1 MTRPVA
7 VFKADRAAVCADMIL
22 QHLIRVIRN
31 LPSFI
36 PDGAKADAPP
46 MSPPRSGESI
56 RIISSRFP
64 IRTDTLGKKTVL
76 NMPMRHNSP
85 IYNELNQQRE
95 QGYQDDSRDTPQP
108 ISKFQVSFPLLWIK
122 AYPGLS

>member
-7 VFKADRAAVCADMIL
+7 VVKADRAAGCADMIL

-46 MSPPRSGESI
+46 LSPSRSGESI

-64 IRTDTLGKKTVL
+64 IRTDTLGKKTIL
-76 NMPMRHNSP
+76 NMPICYNSP
-85 IYNELNQQRE
+85 IYNELSQHSAKALTLTRRTGVPRRF
-95 QGYQDDSRDTPQP
+95 QGYPTT
-108 ISKFQVSFPLLWIK
+108 SK
-122 AYPGLS
+122 

>member
-1 MTRPVA
+1 MLIHCMSLFPDGIRYSKLNSRAGAQEAHGVGGAGSPWHEEVSVA
-7 VFKADRAAVCADMIL
+7 VVKADRAAGCADMIL

-64 IRTDTLGKKTVL
+64 IRTDTL
-76 NMPMRHNSP
+76 
-85 IYNELNQQRE
+85 ELVA
-95 QGYQDDSRDTPQP
+95 G
-108 ISKFQVSFPLLWIK
+108 
-122 AYPGLS
+122 